1 MTSAM
6 LAFFFAGIC
15 LTAFVTLWFYVS
27 FRELSAK
34 RKSLYAISE
43 QVQLHRI
50 LYMQERG
57 GEHEAAARNIFE
69 NKLMVYSDVEKDY
82 YALLKRPMHLIP
94 GCIMGFSF
102 FSKALLPERKQKSY
116 RHFWNKKK

>member
-1 MTSAM
+1 MTSAT
-6 LAFFFAGIC
+6 LAFLFAGIC
-15 LTAFVTLWFYVS
+15 FAAFVTLWFYVS

-43 QVQLHRI
+43 QVQFHRK

-57 GEHEAAARNIFE
+57 GEYETAARNIYE
-69 NKLMVYSDVEKDY
+69 NKLMVYREVEQDY
-82 YALLKRPMHLIP
+82 NALLKKPMNFIP

-102 FSKALLPERKQKSY
+102 FSKAGKL
-116 RHFWNKKK
+116 